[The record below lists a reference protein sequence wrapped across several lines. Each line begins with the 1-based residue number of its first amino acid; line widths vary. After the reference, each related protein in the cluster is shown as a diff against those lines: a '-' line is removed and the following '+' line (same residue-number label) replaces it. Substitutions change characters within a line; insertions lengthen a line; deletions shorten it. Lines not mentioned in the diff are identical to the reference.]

1 MSLDPASRSPRTWEL
16 FDPTRRVMNDA
27 KVDSEKRIKYCQQ
40 SLDYLLSFAPHLVKV
55 HEIGSNLPEECLL
68 AIGVDLPLL
77 FDTFHLFL
85 KKPSLVYNRDCTQP
99 YTNYATVLQLLQWQA
114 LESDSRC
121 KRWILK
127 CPIHL
132 GMLPYLE
139 QAMPDAKIIW
149 IHRSLDQVIPSFA
162 RLIRVGMDM
171 TVGQVIDLRQLGQ
184 NCVQFAEEWINRG
197 QQYVSKNNEGK
208 QKMVAS
214 NVQIY
219 NLSYAR
225 LVKDPLNTIKYL
237 YKELDLPFSNEYQK
251 HLKCFVASQTT
262 LDSEDIEC
270 TPYPEGYSMQEYGI
284 TNEKLEITFKNYTT
298 KYKAFL

>member
-1 MSLDPASRSPRTWEL
+1 
-16 FDPTRRVMNDA
+16 
-27 KVDSEKRIKYCQQ
+27 
-40 SLDYLLSFAPHLVKV
+40 
-55 HEIGSNLPEECLL
+55 
-68 AIGVDLPLL
+68 
-77 FDTFHLFL
+77 
-85 KKPSLVYNRDCTQP
+85 
-99 YTNYATVLQLLQWQA
+99 
-114 LESDSRC
+114 
-121 KRWILK
+121 
-127 CPIHL
+127 
-132 GMLPYLE
+132 
-139 QAMPDAKIIW
+139 
-149 IHRSLDQVIPSFA
+149 
-162 RLIRVGMDM
+162 M

-225 LVKDPLNTIKYL
+225 LVQDPLNTIKYL

-284 TNEKLEITFKNYTT
+284 TNEKLDITFKNYTT